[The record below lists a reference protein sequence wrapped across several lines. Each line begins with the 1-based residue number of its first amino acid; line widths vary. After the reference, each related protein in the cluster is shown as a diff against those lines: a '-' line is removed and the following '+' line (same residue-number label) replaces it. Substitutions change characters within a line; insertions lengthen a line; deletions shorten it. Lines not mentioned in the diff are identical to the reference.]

1 MKKRIQTSVT
11 LDKEIV
17 DWIDKQIEKK
27 VFASRSH
34 AIEFCVHKVKEKKH

>member
-11 LDKEIV
+11 LDKETI
-17 DWIDKQIEKK
+17 DWIDEQISQK

-34 AIEFCVHKVKEKKH
+34 AIEFCIHRMKEKKF